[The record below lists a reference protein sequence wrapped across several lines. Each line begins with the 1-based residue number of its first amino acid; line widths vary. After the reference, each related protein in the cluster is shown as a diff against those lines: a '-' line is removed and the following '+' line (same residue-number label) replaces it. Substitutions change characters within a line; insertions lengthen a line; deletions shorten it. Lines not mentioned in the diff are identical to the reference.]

1 MHFSDVEVGK
11 QLIVGNGTYYDTL
24 GLGAKA
30 IRGSAYIEGPIL
42 VGDAKSFGGV
52 TATTM
57 IARDV
62 NEESNNPPRSLH
74 VNGNAQILGDK
85 GSENAL
91 YVTGGSS
98 VDSLYVQGDAFFSG
112 AGDCGN
118 KGKLAARFAA
128 ADASPKPFDIKHPSK
143 KEWRLRYACIEGPEV
158 GVYYRG
164 RLKNDNE
171 IVLPN
176 YWKDLVHVDSIT
188 VQLQP
193 IGAHQDIIVKRW
205 DDEKIYLQ
213 AKPGFPINCFY
224 HVYAERK
231 DINPLIVEYQGDS
244 WKDYP
249 DPNFNPDTAPN
260 PEDPNRFNDPDYR
273 GDRNTITS

>member
-24 GLGAKA
+24 GLGRKA
-30 IRGSAYIEGPIL
+30 IRGSAYIEGPFL

-52 TATTM
+52 SATTM

-74 VNGNAQILGDK
+74 VNGNAQILGDS
-85 GSENAL
+85 GTQNAL

-98 VDSLYVQGDAFFSG
+98 VDSVYIQGDLYVSG
-112 AGDCGN
+112 STDTGN
-118 KGKLAARFAA
+118 KGRLASRFAA